1 MKVKYEHKDGLIS
14 AGIIDGIFTVSYIQ
28 TDQHKYQ
35 IDLRYDKY
43 ILFSIYD
50 FPIPPSYKLIKEIS
64 ENFYE
69 VLYQGL
75 KECGNIKTNKK
86 RSNID
91 INFDDIVGLVTLN
104 FPNATIKFTRIGLI
118 III

>member
-1 MKVKYEHKDGLIS
+1 MKVKYCYKDGLIQS
-14 AGIIDGIFTVSYIQ
+14 GIIDGIFTVSYVQI
-28 TDQHKYQ
+28 DQHKYQ
-35 IDLRYDKY
+35 INLQYDKY
-43 ILFSIYD
+43 VLFSIYD

-75 KECGNIKTNKK
+75 KECNGIKTNKK
-86 RSNID
+86 RSNIN
-91 INFDDIVGLVTLN
+91 INFDVVGIVTLN

-118 III
+118 LI

>member
-1 MKVKYEHKDGLIS
+1 L
-14 AGIIDGIFTVSYIQ
+14 Q
-28 TDQHKYQ
+28 
-35 IDLRYDKY
+35 YDKY

-75 KECGNIKTNKK
+75 KECGDIKTNKK
-86 RSNID
+86 RSNIN
-91 INFDDIVGLVTLN
+91 INFDEEIVTIN
-104 FPNATIKFTRIGLI
+104 FSNATIKFTSKGLI
-118 III
+118 YVHL